1 MINTH
6 SFSYNL
12 KSNLSV
18 WFNKNRISIT
28 TLILLIGLI
37 AFEMFN
43 YSTTDYALK
52 DLLGDLSF
60 LGIYWST
67 ILAVAFCLID
77 FAGISKLF
85 NPGNS
90 VSGLK
95 EDWFLFGA
103 WFLAATMNAILTWWG
118 VSMSIVNHSV
128 MSSTIIDSETIH
140 LVVPLFVAIMVWITR
155 ILLIGSLTLSGQK
168 PTQRSRPPLNN
179 KNTSNLGNFSS
190 SATRYGST
198 RAASRSV
205 KRPSSSVSRMYN
217 NEKPNTRPEPEYISD
232 PSNSIHQPAF
242 MGKSQSN
249 ISSRRF

>member
-1 MINTH
+1 MINSNT
-6 SFSYNL
+6 FSSNF
-12 KSNLSV
+12 KSNIYV
-18 WFNKNRISIT
+18 WFSKHRLPVT
-28 TLILLIGLI
+28 TLILLVGLI

-52 DLLGDLSF
+52 DLLGDLKF
-60 LGIYWST
+60 LGFYWST

-90 VSGLK
+90 AHDLK

-128 MSSTIIDSETIH
+128 MSSTIIDPETIN

-155 ILLIGSLTLSGQK
+155 ILLIGSLSLADGKSNTRN
-168 PTQRSRPPLNN
+168 RSRASSKSNSISYSN
-179 KNTSNLGNFSS
+179 QTTRFGTSV
-190 SATRYGST
+190 ATRGATS
-198 RAASRSV
+198 
-205 KRPSSSVSRMYN
+205 RPSPSMVAAHKNNRTSS
-217 NEKPNTRPEPEYISD
+217 RPEPEYISD
-232 PSNSIHQPAF
+232 PLNSVQQPAF
-242 MGKSQSN
+242 QARSQN
-249 ISSRRF
+249 TVSRRF